1 MNSMKAIVRS
11 ALCAGLALAAS
22 VAAQAQGLP
31 ADLAGKVQ
39 SKIKELKYLSTDPAV
54 VAAVKAYNA
63 NPSEAAK
70 TMTNDAWKQLTL
82 LDPTVRAL
90 TKNDL
95 GQYLKSKQDES
106 ISEAFVSGAN
116 GGKVAFLAKTT
127 SWTHKGKP
135 KHEVP
140 MTGQTWIGPVEV
152 DESSGHQQV
161 QVGLPVLDGGHVI
174 GSIVIGLKVSKL
186 RG

>member
-1 MNSMKAIVRS
+1 MKSAMRS
-11 ALCAGLALAAS
+11 AVLAGLALLAGAA
-22 VAAQAQGLP
+22 APAQSLP
-31 ADLAGKVQ
+31 AEITPKVQ
-39 SKIKELKYLSTDPAV
+39 SKMKELKYLSTDPAV

-63 NPSEAAK
+63 KPPVETRSMN
-70 TMTNDAWKQLTL
+70 NDHWKELTL
-82 LDPTVRAL
+82 LDPIVRSL

-95 GQYLKSKQDES
+95 GQYLKSKQDDT
-106 ISEAFVSGAN
+106 ISEAFVSGAD

-127 SWTHKGKP
+127 SWNHKGKA
-135 KHEVP
+135 KHDVP
-140 MTGQTWIGPVEV
+140 MSGQTWVGPMEV

-161 QVGLPVLDGGHVI
+161 QIALPVLDGGHPI